1 MHKHDT
7 QTQKHKDWRM
17 SAVVA
22 TVDPHLLDCICLML
36 VEIGKVGAKSPPNGN
51 FESYLKT

>member
-7 QTQKHKDWRM
+7 QMQKHKDWRM

-22 TVDPHLLDCICLML
+22 TVDPHLLHCICLML
-36 VEIGKVGAKSPPNGN
+36 VEIGKVGDKSPPNGN
-51 FESYLKT
+51 FDSYLKT